1 MGCFFVSRRFASR
14 IHEISDLKIALV
26 LSLSAEYTRLKDQK
40 KHTEQDRNAKRERIS
55 VVFSRKRGARYRI
68 FVNVG
73 SPCAQVRVTCGQA
86 VNAEL

>member
-1 MGCFFVSRRFASR
+1 M
-14 IHEISDLKIALV
+14 HEVERSKKRVGREMVADLGRV
-26 LSLSAEYTRLKDQK
+26 LEK
-40 KHTEQDRNAKRERIS
+40 KRE
-55 VVFSRKRGARYRI
+55 ARYRI